1 MHNCEMSRLSL
12 KLALQLLALQLL
24 LMMVH
29 TEIIDQSI
37 DEPEGLNVCKK
48 RENYNVEVVITELQ
62 SFQERGSTWC
72 LNIPPS
78 CPTYRIKHRVV
89 NKTQTLTKARI
100 VRDCCDGYVRQG
112 NQCVPHCSQ
121 PCQHGECVAPEKC
134 KCTEGYGGPVCN
146 ISVNCETNCSSGYYG
161 ENCDQVCRCLNNSS
175 CDSDT
180 GNCICAPGWT
190 GVDCAEPCPD
200 GFYGL
205 ECKERCQK
213 STHGNTT
220 CDHITG
226 EVVCRPGYLGLTCEH
241 ACPQGLY
248 GPSCKLKCNCEHQGE
263 CNPENGQCTCLPGWT
278 GANCNQS
285 CPQDTYGAGCSQ
297 HCRCQNH
304 RSCRKNDG
312 HCICLPGWMGDN
324 CGSICPEGL
333 YGDYC
338 MHSCDCPSSNFQCHA
353 AQGCVCRRGYTGENC
368 DELIASQRVAES
380 VQESSNAG
388 VALSLVLLTIFM
400 AIICAVFLYYRRRV
414 SNLKTEIAHVHYTHE
429 TNGGGWPPANHNF
442 DNPVY
447 GMHPETSLLPSH
459 LRPKM
464 NNFNQNGSLTADY
477 GDDSNASSR
486 VGSYSINYNHELL
499 NKNLNADLTNPNVY
513 NAIGDSLKEEHVYDE
528 IKQKEGYKDPVK
540 IYSKILFLG
549 DEYDHLDYSRPSTS
563 QKPHYHRMNDT
574 QLNINHDEEKPSNV
588 KNMTVLLQK
597 KPEPP
602 TEPEPQHESFDNTNL
617 DAASTASPSSSPE
630 LK

>member
-146 ISVNCETNCSSGYYG
+146 II
-161 ENCDQVCRCLNNSS
+161 CRCLNNSS

>member
-1 MHNCEMSRLSL
+1 MLRL
-12 KLALQLLALQLL
+12 KWTIALLLLLLALLVPTQA
-24 LMMVH
+24 
-29 TEIIDQSI
+29 EIRELHS
-37 DEPEGLNVCKK
+37 DEPEGPNVCKK

-100 VRDCCDGYVRQG
+100 VRDCCDGYTRSG
-112 NQCVPHCSQ
+112 RECVPHCSQ
-121 PCQHGECVAPEKC
+121 SCQHGECVAPEKC

-146 ISVNCETNCSSGYYG
+146 II
-161 ENCDQVCRCLNNSS
+161 CRCLNNSS

-180 GNCICAPGWT
+180 GSCICAPGWT
-190 GVDCAEPCPD
+190 GEDCADPCPD
-200 GFYGL
+200 GFYGM
-205 ECKERCQK
+205 ECKERCPE
-213 STHGNTT
+213 SHHGNST

-241 ACPQGLY
+241 ACPAGLY
-248 GPSCKLKCNCEHQGE
+248 GPNCRLKCNCEHQGE
-263 CNPENGQCTCLPGWT
+263 CNHENGQCTCLPGWT
-278 GANCNQS
+278 GANCNQT
-285 CPQDTYGAGCSQ
+285 CPKDTYGQGCTQ
-297 HCRCQNH
+297 RCRCQNH
-304 RSCRKNDG
+304 INCRKNDG
-312 HCICLPGWMGDN
+312 HCICLPGWMGDH
-324 CGSICPEGL
+324 CTYICPEGF
-333 YGDYC
+333 YGEYC
-338 MHSCDCPSSNFQCHA
+338 MHSCSCPSANFQCHA
-353 AQGCVCRRGYTGENC
+353 AQGCVCRSGYTGENC
-368 DELIASQRVAES
+368 DQLIAEQRIAEP
-380 VQESSNAG
+380 VPESNNAG
-388 VALSLVLLTIFM
+388 VALSMALLFISF
-400 AIICAVFLYYRRRV
+400 AIICAVFFYYRRRL
-414 SNLKTEIAHVHYTHE
+414 NNIKTELAHVHYTHD
-429 TNGGGWPPANHNF
+429 TNGGVSGWPHTSPNF

-447 GMHPETSLLPSH
+447 GMESRLLTNQQLP
-459 LRPKM
+459 PKI
-464 NNFNQNGSLTADY
+464 NNLNTNGSLCTNY

-528 IKQKEGYKDPVK
+528 IKQKEGYKDP
-540 IYSKILFLG
+540 

-574 QLNINHDEEKPSNV
+574 MLNINLDEEKPSNV
-588 KNMTVLLQK
+588 KNMTVLLDK

-617 DAASTASPSSSPE
+617 DTLSTASPSSSPE
-630 LK
+630 SLRK

>member
-1 MHNCEMSRLSL
+1 MSRLSL

-146 ISVNCETNCSSGYYG
+146 II
-161 ENCDQVCRCLNNSS
+161 CRCLNNSS

-190 GVDCAEPCPD
+190 GVDCSEPCPD

-226 EVVCRPGYLGLTCEH
+226 EVICRPGYLGLTCEH

-513 NAIGDSLKEEHVYDE
+513 KAIGDSLKEEHVYDE

>member
-146 ISVNCETNCSSGYYG
+146 II
-161 ENCDQVCRCLNNSS
+161 CRCLNNSS

-226 EVVCRPGYLGLTCEH
+226 EVICRPGYLGLTCEH

-312 HCICLPGWMGDN
+312 RCICLPGWMGDN